1 MRMTILGSGT
11 SHGVPMIGCHCPV
24 CTSTDP
30 RNRRLRPSACITNGS
45 DTVLIDTTPELRL
58 QALAVGLTRVDAVLV
73 THTHAD
79 HIMGLDDIRRF
90 NDLAGRSL
98 PIYGSRESLH
108 DIRRI
113 FQYAFVETQM
123 GGGKPRLD
131 LELLDGPTRICGM
144 DVTPVPVLHGS
155 LPILAYRIGDV
166 AYVTDVNYI
175 PPDSMAMLQGLRLLV
190 LDAVRPLAHSTHFG
204 LEQAVPIA
212 TALRAERTLFTHL
225 SHAYDHAGTN
235 ALLPEGMELAY
246 DGQVIDLD

>member
-1 MRMTILGSGT
+1 MHMTILGSGT
-11 SHGVPMIGCHCPV
+11 SHGVPMIGCHCNV

-30 RNRRLRPSACITNGS
+30 RNRRLRPSACVTNGS
-45 DTVLIDTTPELRL
+45 ETILIDATPELRL
-58 QALAVGLTRVDAVLV
+58 QALAVGLDRVDAVLV

-98 PIYGSRESLH
+98 PIYGSQESLD
-108 DIRRI
+108 DIHRI
-113 FQYAFVETQM
+113 FRYAFMETQI
-123 GGGKPRLD
+123 GGGNPRLD
-131 LELLDGPTRICGM
+131 LELLDSPARVCGM
-144 DVTPVPVLHGS
+144 NVTPIPVLHGA
-155 LPILAYRIGDV
+155 LPILAYRIDDI

-175 PPDSMAMLQGLRLLV
+175 PPAGMAMLRGLRLLV

-212 TALRAERTLFTHL
+212 AALGAERTLFTHL
-225 SHAYDHAGTN
+225 SHAYDHAKTN
-235 ALLPEGMELAY
+235 AILPAGMELAY